1 MLTVQDARDYITL
14 LQAFVDI
21 KTNDGGRAAEIV
33 AKALNESGEDTV
45 VTARDIEVVNAV
57 LDEEDK
63 QIIVYTKIE
72 GCGDSGDEVL
82 TATVYLSA
90 TGSKGEL
97 HGKF

>member
-57 LDEEDK
+57 LDEFGRR
-63 QIIVYTKIE
+63 ISVYTKID

-82 TATVYLSA
+82 TATVYLHVS
-90 TGSKGEL
+90 GRQGEL
-97 HGKF
+97 HGEF